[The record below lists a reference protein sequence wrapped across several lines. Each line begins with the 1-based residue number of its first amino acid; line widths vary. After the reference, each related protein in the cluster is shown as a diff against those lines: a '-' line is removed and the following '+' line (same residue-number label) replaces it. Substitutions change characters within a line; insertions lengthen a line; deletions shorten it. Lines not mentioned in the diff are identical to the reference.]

1 MKGTMAAFLP
11 FAHQEAW
18 SAFPS
23 EKYQGSC
30 INAPS
35 GLLERGREYLLF
47 YAQELSQHIGHLP
60 S

>member
-1 MKGTMAAFLP
+1 MAAFLP